1 MLANEWRGHPSFQM
15 LKKQFYGLVGIAFIF
30 TITGVYFGYGL
41 WSAIGFVMALVLL
54 WLWFDVEQEK
64 RKHQIAQQRKIAMME
79 TMAYVK
85 IFLFSG
91 LTVYQSLKQS
101 QVHASAWM
109 RARLE
114 AMLIKM
120 DEDKSFRP
128 FYDLARPLNTLA
140 MEQLMIALYQITQT
154 GITSVYL
161 SHFFYVFDQLEGSIS
176 RLSFTQFEEELE
188 GHHTWAMIGTSI
200 ITLTILYSI
209 MTLIQGFIHGL

>member
-1 MLANEWRGHPSFQM
+1 
-15 LKKQFYGLVGIAFIF
+15 
-30 TITGVYFGYGL
+30 
-41 WSAIGFVMALVLL
+41 
-54 WLWFDVEQEK
+54 
-64 RKHQIAQQRKIAMME
+64 
-79 TMAYVK
+79 
-85 IFLFSG
+85 
-91 LTVYQSLKQS
+91 
-101 QVHASAWM
+101 
-109 RARLE
+109 
-114 AMLIKM
+114 
-120 DEDKSFRP
+120 
-128 FYDLARPLNTLA
+128 